1 MENEYYLA
9 LLLPEHITL
18 PLRRAK
24 TLAFQQTGDESFY
37 QTPCCIILG
46 KTKLKD
52 PPRNRI
58 NITLT
63 PKKEILNEGSNTY
76 IMFQE
81 EEELLAL
88 QKKYCEEHLLGIPL
102 SLKGNKINLTL
113 PSFTV
118 TKAAIVIR
126 TESGF
131 ILKR

>member
-37 QTPCCIILG
+37 KTPCCIILG
-46 KTKLKD
+46 KTELKD
-52 PPRNRI
+52 PIHNRL

-63 PKKEILNEGSNTY
+63 PKKEILTINDETY
-76 IMFQE
+76 ITFTDE
-81 EEELLAL
+81 TELRAL
-88 QKKYCEEHLLGIPL
+88 QKKYCAEEPIGIPL
-102 SLKGNKINLTL
+102 SLNGNKINFTL

-118 TKAAIVIR
+118 TKAAIIIR
-126 TESGF
+126 TDSGF